1 MKPLLKSKLP
11 RNLVESMGSFG
22 YSLPASVADI
32 IDNSISA
39 DCSNIWIKFLWNNG
53 SPWLAIID
61 DGRGMNRTELEDAL
75 CFAGKSSSEKR
86 SKSDLGRFSLGLKT
100 ASISQCKH
108 LTVAV
113 KSKED
118 SLSIGEWNLE
128 EEGEDPDYI
137 SSSIL
142 ETEDL
147 DADCFLNSFL
157 KQEFETIPSGCL
169 VLWRSLDLSIVGDGR
184 SADERRF
191 SEKMNLVHLHL
202 ERTFHR
208 FLNPERG
215 FSTKNMYFNN
225 TQITGFDPFGPS
237 NNPARVELPSQKI
250 RLQGEEIKI
259 QPYILPHRSKVSEP
273 EYKKYAGEEGYLQ
286 NQGFY
291 IYRNR
296 RLIQHSTWFRLIKKE
311 ELNKL
316 IRVRVDIP
324 NSLDELWKID
334 VRKSL
339 AQPPESVRNQ
349 FKTVINRIEG
359 AGKMVFKKRAAK
371 ISSKNIVSI
380 WSREIIEGKI
390 QYKVNEEF
398 PLLKDIIEKSEKD
411 FSKKIKMCLDQINH
425 CFPYDLY
432 FSDAADDTTDFVDTE
447 TNEDQIRSTIEK
459 LVEIFAAQGF
469 TRDQIRRKIE
479 ETDIHGINSKLIKEV
494 VNN

>member
-1 MKPLLKSKLP
+1 
-11 RNLVESMGSFG
+11 MGSFG
-22 YSLPASVADI
+22 YSLQASVADI

-113 KSKED
+113 KSNEGT
-118 SLSIGEWNLE
+118 LSIGEWNLE
-128 EEGEDPDYI
+128 EDSVDPDYI
-137 SSSIL
+137 SASIF

-147 DADCFLNSFL
+147 HADSFLNSFL
-157 KQEFETIPSGCL
+157 KQEFETISSGCL

-250 RLQGEEIKI
+250 RLQGEEVKI

-273 EYKKYAGEEGYLQ
+273 EYKKYSGEEGYLQ

-349 FKTVINRIEG
+349 FKNVIRRIEG

-371 ISSKNIVSI
+371 ISSKNIISI

-411 FSKKIKMCLDQINH
+411 FSTKIKMCLDQINQ

-432 FSDAADDTTDFVDTE
+432 FSDAADDTTDFVDFVPDE
-447 TNEDQIRSTIEK
+447 KAIHAVIEG
-459 LVEIFAAQGF
+459 LVNCFSSQGF
-469 TRDQIRRKIE
+469 NRAEIISKVE
-479 ETDIHGINSKLIKEV
+479 NTDIFGATPKIFKDAIIKIKE
-494 VNN
+494 